1 MSQSPHRDE
10 PSLDL
15 EVTSAEELQRVLII
29 ETLIEIEAQQEEVT
43 PPPPKRR
50 CDSAQR
56 EILRQPFLL
65 DR

>member
-1 MSQSPHRDE
+1 MSQTPRRDD
-10 PSLDL
+10 PALDL
-15 EVTSAEELQRVLII
+15 EVNSVEELQRVLII
-29 ETLIEIEAQQEEVT
+29 EVIVETSQKEDEFTQ
-43 PPPPKRR
+43 PPPKRR